1 VIRVLL
7 NAALLTLA
15 CLVLYI
21 PSRVLPERL
30 LEVLQTEHATN
41 ERIWGPTAAARIL
54 ARLDGLRQVDADLG
68 DPLAS
73 PAPAP
78 PGVLDGLL
86 PMNRVGARF
95 FETPYFRSVHA
106 LLVLAVY
113 RIIALAELV
122 PLLSVFA
129 LVVVIDGFVV
139 RIVRAREFVP
149 HSAEIY
155 ASSIA
160 GGIALA
166 STEVATWLLPWP
178 LHPMVATVCLLLM
191 LLLLSRALANYHYIR

>member
-1 VIRVLL
+1 MIRFLL

-21 PSRVLPERL
+21 PARVSPEQL
-30 LEVLQTEHATN
+30 LEVLSAEHVLN
-41 ERIWGPTAAARIL
+41 ARIL
-54 ARLDGLRQVDADLG
+54 GPDAADRILMRLNRVRQLDTDLG

-73 PAPAP
+73 TAPTTRSAL
-78 PGVLDGLL
+78 GQLM
-86 PMNRVGARF
+86 PMDRVGARF
-95 FETPYFRSVHA
+95 FDTPYLQSVHA

-113 RIIALAELV
+113 RIIALTEFI
-122 PLLSVFA
+122 PLAFVFA
-129 LVVVIDGFVV
+129 VIVTVDGFVLRV
-139 RIVRAREFVP
+139 VRAREFVP

-160 GGIALA
+160 GGLALA
-166 STEVATWLLPWP
+166 SAQAVTWLLPWQ
-178 LHPMVATVCLLLM
+178 LHPMVSTLCLLLA